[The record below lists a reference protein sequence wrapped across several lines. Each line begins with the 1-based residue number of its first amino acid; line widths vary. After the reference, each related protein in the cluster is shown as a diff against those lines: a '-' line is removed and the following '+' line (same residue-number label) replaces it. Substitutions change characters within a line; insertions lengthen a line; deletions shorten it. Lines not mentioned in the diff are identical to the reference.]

1 MRRCCLMMCLKMS
14 LSTLAL
20 DLLVRKRCWLL
31 VALAALLSC
40 GCHTVWALP
49 QGAPETVCDT
59 MLPFHAGGSV
69 LPENSVS
76 PFSIETSSSVVGQ
89 GQTLRIDVTG
99 VPAGLSF
106 GGFMIQAR
114 NRNPPYQI
122 VGQFSPSRDGT
133 VKLMNCENS
142 VNNSATHSN
151 AGPKPQVSID
161 WQSPVDFLG
170 QVVFNATV
178 AQSYNQFWVGIP
190 SNPVQVVRRDVS
202 SAAPLP
208 TSSSP
213 NNYNNN
219 NNFNYASTRSPY
231 VPPSFVAPNAVA
243 ASEDSFYDGCGQS
256 KNCFGFPNGCV
267 ATKSCTSVSAVTVRG
282 DIYEFELRSGKGTN
296 AAYVALG
303 LSDDGKMGEDLTTEC
318 VPENGRINLYSSYT
332 SANPYSA
339 VRVNVPQNSA
349 RLLNASLVDGVIYC
363 KVQREPLTVVQGRS
377 FDLRNGAYH
386 MLVASGSGLKENSVG
401 YHDIGRLP
409 SGSPIN
415 LAVVQDVGGSSQL
428 LVRLHGA
435 FMIAAWIGTTSLG
448 IIFARYF
455 KQTWVGS
462 QTCGKD
468 QWFAWHRMLMVTTW
482 TLTVV
487 AYILIW
493 VELKRAVWHAHSITG
508 LITVI
513 LCFIQ
518 PIGALFRPGPND
530 KKRPYFNWG
539 HWLGGN
545 LAHILAI
552 VAIFFSVKLPKAE
565 LPEWMDW
572 ILVGFVVFHVL
583 VHLIFSISGIA
594 SDRQQSQR
602 INTFQM
608 GDMSHH
614 QQHAMRNGM
623 SMERKMDAPY
633 AALRKGL
640 LGVYSV
646 VLILFVVVL
655 ILLVA
660 LAPIEKLFE

>member
-1 MRRCCLMMCLKMS
+1 MAAKSETCLKMS
-14 LSTLAL
+14 LSM
-20 DLLVRKRCWLL
+20 VVEWKRCLP
-31 VALAALLSC
+31 VALAALLIV
-40 GCHTVWALP
+40 GCVRGLP

-59 MLPFHAGGSV
+59 MLPFHAGGTV

-76 PFSIETSSSVVGQ
+76 PFTVETSSSVVGQ
-89 GQTLRIDVTG
+89 GQTLRVSVSG
-99 VPAGLSF
+99 VPAGLNF

-170 QVVFNATV
+170 QVVFNTTI
-178 AQSYNQFWVGIP
+178 AQSYNQFWVGVP

-202 SAAPLP
+202 AAVPLP
-208 TSSSP
+208 TP
-213 NNYNNN
+213 NPP
-219 NNFNYASTRSPY
+219 NNFNVNFASTRSPY
-231 VPPSFVAPNAVA
+231 VPPNYVAPNVLP
-243 ASEDSFYDGCGQS
+243 ASEDTFYDGCGQS
-256 KNCFGFPNGCV
+256 KNCFGFPDGCV
-267 ATKSCTSVSAVTVRG
+267 ASKSCVSLTAVTVRG

-296 AAYVALG
+296 AAYVAVG
-303 LSDDGKMGEDLTTEC
+303 LSDDAKMGEDLSTEC
-318 VPENGRINLYSSYT
+318 VPENGRVNVYTSYT
-332 SANPYSA
+332 SASPYSA
-339 VRVNVPQNSA
+339 NRANVPQNTA

-363 KVQREPLTVVQGRS
+363 KVQREPLTVVRGRS
-377 FDLRNGAYH
+377 FDLRNGVYH
-386 MLVASGSGLKENSVG
+386 LLVASGSSLKEASVG

-409 SGSPIN
+409 SANAIN
-415 LAVVQDVGGSSQL
+415 LAVVQDLSGSTQL

-468 QWFAWHRMLMVTTW
+468 QWFAWHRMFMVTTW
-482 TLTVV
+482 SLTVA
-487 AYILIW
+487 AYIIIW

-513 LCFIQ
+513 LCFLQ

-530 KKRPYFNWG
+530 KMRPYFNWG

-583 VHLIFSISGIA
+583 VHLIFSIYLCINHWQVSGIA

-608 GDMSHH
+608 GDMTHH
-614 QQHAMRNGM
+614 HQHAMRNGM

-633 AALRKGL
+633 GGLRKGL

-646 VLILFVVVL
+646 VLALFAVVL
-655 ILLVA
+655 ILLVV
-660 LAPIEKLFE
+660 LAPIEKVFG

>member
-1 MRRCCLMMCLKMS
+1 SKMS
-14 LSTLAL
+14 LTTSSTTA
-20 DLLVRKRCWLL
+20 L
-31 VALAALLSC
+31 VALAALLIAA
-40 GCHTVWALP
+40 TVQSLP

-59 MLPFHAGGSV
+59 MLPFHANGNA
-69 LPENSVS
+69 LPQNSVS
-76 PFSIETSSSVVGQ
+76 PFRIETSTSVVGQ
-89 GQTLRIDVTG
+89 GQTLRVEVTG
-99 VPAGLSF
+99 VPAGLTF

-122 VGQFSPSRDGT
+122 VGQFSSSPDGT
-133 VKLMNCENS
+133 IKLMNCENS

-151 AGPKPQVSID
+151 AGIKPQVSLD

-178 AQSYNQFWVGIP
+178 AETYHTFWVGIP

-202 SAAPLP
+202 GPPPPPVANVPTSLP
-208 TSSSP
+208 TR
-213 NNYNNN
+213 
-219 NNFNYASTRSPY
+219 APY
-231 VPPSFVAPNAVA
+231 VPPNYVAPNASPVV
-243 ASEDSFYDGCGQS
+243 EDTFYDGCGQT
-256 KNCFGFPNGCV
+256 KNCFGFPDGCV
-267 ATKSCTSVSAVTVRG
+267 ASKSCTSISAITVRG
-282 DIYEFELRSGKGTN
+282 DIFEFELRSGKGTN

-303 LSDDGKMGEDLTTEC
+303 LSDDDKMGEDLTTEC
-318 VPENGRINLYSSYT
+318 VPENGRVNLYSSYT
-332 SANPYSA
+332 SAKPYSA
-339 VRVNVPQNSA
+339 VRGSVSQGSA
-349 RLLNASLVDGVIYC
+349 RLLNASFVDGVIYC
-363 KVQREPLTVVQGRS
+363 KVERDAHTVVQGRS
-377 FDLRNGAYH
+377 FDLKNGAYH
-386 MLVASGSGLKENSVG
+386 MLVASGSSLKENSVG

-409 SGSPIN
+409 SSKPIN
-415 LAVVQDVGGSSQL
+415 LAVVQELGGSTML

-448 IIFARYF
+448 IIFVRYF

-530 KKRPYFNWG
+530 KSRPYFNWG

-583 VHLIFSISGIA
+583 VHLIFSIYLCMNHWQVSSIA

-602 INTFQM
+602 VNTLQM
-608 GDMSHH
+608 GDVSHH
-614 QQHAMRNGM
+614 HQHAMRNGM

-633 AALRKGL
+633 GGLRKGL
-640 LGVYSV
+640 LGVYTI
-646 VLILFVVVL
+646 VLALFVVVL
-655 ILLVA
+655 ILLVV
-660 LAPIEKLFE
+660 LAPIEKVFG

>member
-1 MRRCCLMMCLKMS
+1 MIVCLSLFLFRCLKMS
-14 LSTLAL
+14 STTTTTTMA
-20 DLLVRKRCWLL
+20 L
-31 VALAALLSC
+31 VALAALLIAA
-40 GCHTVWALP
+40 TVHSLP

-59 MLPFHAGGSV
+59 MLPFHSSGAD
-69 LPENSVS
+69 LPQNSVS
-76 PFSIETSSSVVGQ
+76 PFGIETSTSVVGQ
-89 GQTLRIDVTG
+89 GQTLRVDITG
-99 VPAGLSF
+99 VPAGLTF

-114 NRNPPYQI
+114 NRNPPHQI

-133 VKLMNCENS
+133 IKLMNCENS

-151 AGPKPQVSID
+151 AGNKPQVSLD

-178 AQSYNQFWVGIP
+178 AESYHNFWVGIP
-190 SNPVQVVRRDVS
+190 SNPVQVVRRD
-202 SAAPLP
+202 APGLAPLP
-208 TSSSP
+208 TTNP
-213 NNYNNN
+213 PT
-219 NNFNYASTRSPY
+219 NFNFASTRAPY
-231 VPPSFVAPNAVA
+231 VPPSYVAPNASPLV
-243 ASEDSFYDGCGQS
+243 EDSFYDGCGQT
-256 KNCFGFPNGCV
+256 KTCFGFPDGCV
-267 ATKSCTSVSAVTVRG
+267 ATKSCNGLSAVAVRG
-282 DIYEFELRSGKGTN
+282 DIFEFELRSGKGSD

-303 LSDDGKMGEDLTTEC
+303 LSHDAKMGEDLATEC
-318 VPENGRINLYSSYT
+318 VPENGRVNLYSSYT
-332 SANPYSA
+332 ANNPFAA
-339 VRVNVPQNSA
+339 VRGSVSQNSA
-349 RLLNASLVDGVIYC
+349 RLLNASFVDGVIYC
-363 KVQREPLTVVQGRS
+363 KVQRDAVTTVEGRT
-377 FDLRNGAYH
+377 FDLKNGAYH
-386 MLVASGSGLKENSVG
+386 LLIATGKTLKENSVG

-409 SGSPIN
+409 SAQPIN
-415 LAVVQDVGGSSQL
+415 LAVVQDLSGSSML

-530 KKRPYFNWG
+530 KSRPYFNWG

-583 VHLIFSISGIA
+583 VHLIFSIYLCMNHWQVSSIA
-594 SDRQQSQR
+594 SDREQSQR
-602 INTFQM
+602 VNTFQM
-608 GDMSHH
+608 GEVSHH
-614 QQHAMRNGM
+614 HQHAMRNGM

-633 AALRKGL
+633 GGLRKGL
-640 LGVYSV
+640 LGVYTI
-646 VLILFVVVL
+646 VLALFVVVL
-655 ILLVA
+655 ILLVV
-660 LAPIEKLFE
+660 LAPIEKVFG

>member
-1 MRRCCLMMCLKMS
+1 MS
-14 LSTLAL
+14 LLS
-20 DLLVRKRCWLL
+20 LLS
-31 VALAALLSC
+31 LAALLSC
-40 GCHTVWALP
+40 GSVRSLP

-59 MLPFHAGGSV
+59 MLPFHAGGTV

-76 PFSIETSSSVVGQ
+76 PFGIETSSSVIGQ
-89 GQTLRIDVTG
+89 GQTLRVDVTG
-99 VPAGLSF
+99 APAGLSF

-151 AGPKPQVSID
+151 AGPKPQVSLD

-178 AQSYNQFWVGIP
+178 AQSYNQFWVGVA
-190 SNPVQVVRRDVS
+190 SNPVQVVRRDLS
-202 SAAPLP
+202 AAAPLP
-208 TSSSP
+208 TASP
-213 NNYNNN
+213 P
-219 NNFNYASTRSPY
+219 NFNVNYPSTRTPY
-231 VPPSFVAPNAVA
+231 VPPSYVAPSVVAVV
-243 ASEDSFYDGCGQS
+243 EDSFYDGCGQS
-256 KNCFGFPNGCV
+256 KNCFGFPDGCV
-267 ATKSCTSVSAVTVRG
+267 ASKSCTSVSAVTVRG
-282 DIYEFELRSGKGTN
+282 DIYEFELQSGKGTN
-296 AAYVALG
+296 AAYVAFG
-303 LSDDGKMGEDLTTEC
+303 LSDDAKMGEDLTTEC
-318 VPENGRINLYSSYT
+318 VPENGRVNLYSSYT
-332 SANPYSA
+332 SASPFSA
-339 VRVNVPQNSA
+339 VRANVPQNSA

-363 KVQREPLTVVQGRS
+363 KVQRDPITVVQGRS
-377 FDLRNGAYH
+377 FDLKNGVYH
-386 MLVASGSGLKENSVG
+386 MLVASGSSLKENSVG

-409 SGSPIN
+409 SGNPIN
-415 LAVVQDVGGSSQL
+415 LAVVQDVAGSSQL

-513 LCFIQ
+513 LCFLQ

-608 GDMSHH
+608 GDMTHH
-614 QQHAMRNGM
+614 HQHAMRNGM

-633 AALRKGL
+633 GGLRKGL
-640 LGVYSV
+640 LGIYSV
-646 VLILFVVVL
+646 VLVLFVVVL
-655 ILLVA
+655 ILLVV